1 MRGFAAVVLLGCVVP
16 ARLHAGAMS
25 DCVARGGTY
34 FEDGHC
40 EMGRD
45 DRRKGCL
52 RQGGRFT
59 SSGDCEIRRDPVADC
74 KKAGGDGMHDGR
86 CWRIVRPGDV
96 R

>member
-1 MRGFAAVVLLGCVVP
+1 
-16 ARLHAGAMS
+16 
-25 DCVARGGTY
+25 
-34 FEDGHC
+34 
-40 EMGRD
+40 MGRD
-45 DRRKGCL
+45 DRRKDCL